1 MTKAELIERVAA
13 RKDLPKGLT
22 KKAIA
27 HLVDAVFLEIGDYF
41 IKARQ
46 SRANPP
52 RLSYPGFGT
61 FAKRRKSQRT
71 VRNPQTGAPILIPP
85 QSTVT
90 FSPGQELKALMNSPA
105 HGARRVNGNGA

>member
-22 KKAIA
+22 KKAIGQI
-27 HLVDAVFLEIGDYF
+27 VDSVFLEIGDYF
-41 IKARQ
+41 IRARV
-46 SRANPP
+46 SRTHPP

-71 VRNPQTGAPILIPP
+71 VRNPQTGEPIVIPP
-85 QSTVT
+85 HATVT
-90 FSPGQELKALMNSPA
+90 FTPGQDLKALLNGTGITA
-105 HGARRVNGNGA
+105 KRVNGTV